1 MCMTHCQGLQ
11 DKTDEEPEFSER
23 NRHRRRGQEAE
34 FWRIFQVGM
43 VQGISVNNA
52 QN

>member
-1 MCMTHCQGLQ
+1 MYRIHCQGLQ
-11 DKTDEEPEFSER
+11 DKTDEEPEFSGR
-23 NRHRRRGQEAE
+23 NKYRRRKQEAK